1 MPPLISEPEHCF
13 FRQDEMKSS
22 SPLLPRFLVPSKC
35 CFCVDVEVAAKAVG
49 FLGCLLSLVAIAYFV
64 FIIWV
69 AAALISIAGKEVRN
83 QSVKEKKFWPNFPSS
98 YLNCQ
103 HFIAV
108 LPLHYYAVLFS
119 PHLFLIAG
127 YRRLLPRRR
136 GPPLLPLLRGC
147 GSGGDRLHGSL
158 LVLSGSEKLRGRPA
172 IHAILRGR
180 GRGGV
185 CTSLR

>member
-1 MPPLISEPEHCF
+1 MSPLISGPEHCF

-49 FLGCLLSLVAIAYFV
+49 VLGCLLSLVAIAYFV

-98 YLNCQ
+98 YFKLSALHCSVTSALLCRSFQ
-103 HFIAV
+103 PSSFSHRW
-108 LPLHYYAVLFS
+108 LPAPSAETPRTSTPTFAPGL
-119 PHLFLIAG
+119 
-127 YRRLLPRRR
+127 RLWWR
-136 GPPLLPLLRGC
+136 PPAWQP
-147 GSGGDRLHGSL
+147 
-158 LVLSGSEKLRGRPA
+158 SGS
-172 IHAILRGR
+172 IWQ
-180 GRGGV
+180 
-185 CTSLR
+185 